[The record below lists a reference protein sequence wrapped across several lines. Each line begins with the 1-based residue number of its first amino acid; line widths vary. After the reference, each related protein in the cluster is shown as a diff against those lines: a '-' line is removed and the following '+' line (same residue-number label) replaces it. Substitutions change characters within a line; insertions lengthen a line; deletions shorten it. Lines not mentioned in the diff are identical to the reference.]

1 LLAGILVAA
10 LAAGAALAY
19 GLNYLSPVV
28 SSPDALSKALGV
40 PLLGQVT
47 AAFPERERRALRRDL
62 LRISIATACLLVAFG
77 VAVVLSQA
85 GYRLSLTALQRL
97 VNA

>member
-1 LLAGILVAA
+1 
-10 LAAGAALAY
+10 
-19 GLNYLSPVV
+19 LNYLSPVV
-28 SSPDALSKALGV
+28 SSPDTLSKALGV